1 MTVRWSSVVPG
12 VGQPWSL
19 LPHVDGS
26 LISSHLGKRERGT
39 QNLEISKQGGAL
51 GSHLVNPFPHPA
63 ASTFSPAILKGP
75 APKRLHCR
83 WKEASSRPQE
93 ERVGSGPRPASYL
106 AAPILTAPS
115 SSRPPFRSVT
125 LTGSFRTAEQLN
137 SDYSIKIN
145 NVKMS

>member
-1 MTVRWSSVVPG
+1 MTVRRSTVVPG

-26 LISSHLGKRERGT
+26 LISSHLGKRERKT
-39 QNLEISKQGGAL
+39 QNPETSKQGGAL

-83 WKEASSRPQE
+83 RKEASSRPQE
-93 ERVGSGPRPASYL
+93 ERVGSGPRPASCL
-106 AAPILTAPS
+106 AATGCPHPHGPFLLPAPIPQRDSDRKLQD
-115 SSRPPFRSVT
+115 SRTIEFR
-125 LTGSFRTAEQLN
+125 LQYKN
-137 SDYSIKIN
+137 
-145 NVKMS
+145 